1 MRIIS
6 LIIAISLLIA
16 PAYSSDAFLSAKV
29 KDISDRKYEEAV
41 IELLDNAKESIVI
54 SMYTINLGTT
64 KNNPVTLLLN
74 DLLEARQRDVSVTIY
89 LNTRLWVA
97 GKAKKYYINNS
108 TLKELEEAGCVIHL
122 MGFKRM
128 LHDKLVI
135 VDSRYVVEGSTNWS
149 VSALRKNLESATL
162 IDSPELA
169 KIKLTRLKSLL
180 MPSVQQEVKSYTP
193 AYIENLPKT
202 LKVPKELILNKKYL
216 PRMTTKHSKRT
227 MAIYFLLLAHS
238 QVTGKKEF
246 FISLEDMALSLRMP
260 LSWANNILR
269 QQVTTNLKELQN
281 DYQLIKVQFFHGKDA
296 AITLTDIPG
305 KTVIMPTDSL
315 IQTKDTKLSTRLR
328 FLLLIEALLK
338 DKGEDIHSI
347 SYTKLGKRFG
357 LTHSTIS
364 KAFKDLKKFRG

>member
-122 MGFKRM
+122 MDFKRM

-135 VDSRYVVEGSTNWS
+135 VDKRYVVEGSVNWS
-149 VSALRKNLESATL
+149 ISALKSNRESATL

-169 KIKLTRLKSLL
+169 KIKLTRLKTLI
-180 MPSVQQEVKSYTP
+180 MPP
-193 AYIENLPKT
+193 AYIE
-202 LKVPKELILNKKYL
+202 
-216 PRMTTKHSKRT
+216 
-227 MAIYFLLLAHS
+227 
-238 QVTGKKEF
+238 
-246 FISLEDMALSLRMP
+246 
-260 LSWANNILR
+260 
-269 QQVTTNLKELQN
+269 
-281 DYQLIKVQFFHGKDA
+281 
-296 AITLTDIPG
+296 
-305 KTVIMPTDSL
+305 
-315 IQTKDTKLSTRLR
+315 
-328 FLLLIEALLK
+328 
-338 DKGEDIHSI
+338 GERDCP
-347 SYTKLGKRFG
+347 
-357 LTHSTIS
+357 
-364 KAFKDLKKFRG
+364 